1 MEIPRDAIYFEQLAR
16 VARAKASK
24 CGDPILAVRLREQ
37 AIKHERTARKL
48 RRGEAPL

>member
-16 VARAKASK
+16 VARVKAAQ
-24 CGDPILAVRLREQ
+24 CADPVLAVRLREQ

-48 RRGEAPL
+48 RRDEARP